1 MFILDTDFLI
11 SYFDNNQSTHNKAV
25 KILENFGREVAILSN
40 LVKQELVT
48 ALSYKFNYEQAREVL
63 KNIEYFNLQR
73 VFLDLDQTKQI
84 WNIYWEFKKKNISF
98 VNCSNLFLSKKLT
111 CKIASFDK
119 FYGNNLF

>member
-25 KILENFGREVAILSN
+25 KILENFGRKLAILSN
-40 LVKQELVT
+40 LVEQELVT
-48 ALSYKFNYEQAREVL
+48 ALSYKVNYERAKEVL

-73 VFLDLDQTKQI
+73 VFLDLDQTKQV

-111 CKIASFDK
+111 CKITSFDK